1 MRNLLTEEVRN
12 DLLCAWKWFLEVT
25 KVNALFGVIVSLFLV
40 PIVGL
45 FVLIVVITEPRI
57 DPDSCA
63 PVPFDGCE

>member
-1 MRNLLTEEVRN
+1 MKNLLTEEVRN
-12 DLLCAWKWFLEVT
+12 DLLAAFKWFLEVT
-25 KVNALFGVIVSLFLV
+25 KVNFLFGLIVSLFLV

-45 FVLIVVITEPRI
+45 CVLIVAITEPQI